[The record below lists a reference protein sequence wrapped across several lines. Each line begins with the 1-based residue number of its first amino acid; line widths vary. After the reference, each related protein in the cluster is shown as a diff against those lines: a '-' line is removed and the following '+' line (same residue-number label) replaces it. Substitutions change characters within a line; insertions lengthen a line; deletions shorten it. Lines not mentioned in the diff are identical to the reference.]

1 MAPHGREPV
10 SDGEGAERRRERKG
24 PVVAPVH
31 VWRMCTITDEIPQD
45 LDHALGAYEELGI
58 NTVERCVVGGVNVV
72 SHDEAGIARKVAAV
86 EDRCVRVGATAS
98 LSSSATSTATAS
110 REAVHSRGSTYSV
123 T

>member
-1 MAPHGREPV
+1 
-10 SDGEGAERRRERKG
+10 
-24 PVVAPVH
+24 
-31 VWRMCTITDEIPQD
+31 MCTITDEIPQD

-58 NTVERCVVGGVNVV
+58 NTVELCVVGGVNVV

-110 REAVHSRGSTYSV
+110 REAVHSWGSTYSV